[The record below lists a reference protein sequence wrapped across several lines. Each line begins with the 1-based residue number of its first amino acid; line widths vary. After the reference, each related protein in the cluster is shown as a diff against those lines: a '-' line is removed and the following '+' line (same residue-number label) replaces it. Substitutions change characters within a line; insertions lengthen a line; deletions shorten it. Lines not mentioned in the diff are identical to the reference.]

1 MCQINTIKFGTR
13 SRRHHSMP
21 VYDEKYRKVK
31 VREFNAVIKT
41 NILGDEVPK
50 ENVHYNCIA
59 CIIID
64 SVMKM
69 EKKNYPEVYLEEC
82 KYKIKKIKMTKFIDT
97 ELESESKLESE
108 TESELKSELE
118 FDTEQLQSFYSQ

>member
-1 MCQINTIKFGTR
+1 
-13 SRRHHSMP
+13 MP

-69 EKKNYPEVYLEEC
+69 EKKNYPEVYLEEY

-118 FDTEQLQSFYSQ
+118 FDTE

>member
-1 MCQINTIKFGTR
+1 M
-13 SRRHHSMP
+13 
-21 VYDEKYRKVK
+21 
-31 VREFNAVIKT
+31 IKT

-118 FDTEQLQSFYSQ
+118 FDTE

>member
-1 MCQINTIKFGTR
+1 
-13 SRRHHSMP
+13 MP

-31 VREFNAVIKT
+31 VREFNDVIKT

-50 ENVHYNCIA
+50 ENVHYNSIA

-69 EKKNYPEVYLEEC
+69 EKNIYPEVYLEEC
-82 KYKIKKIKMTKFIDT
+82 KYKIKKTKMTKFIDT
-97 ELESESKLESE
+97 ELESELQSE
-108 TESELKSELE
+108 TELE
-118 FDTEQLQSFYSQ
+118 FDF